1 RSDRSGRCPSSLA
14 KLQNS
19 KEPQNVQELASV
31 SIPVPGFIDLR
42 LCSSRH
48 ADLRPATTIRQWAAV
63 IVRWRSSEGASV
75 AIDWTIS
82 RRSRDRGYRCRVA
95 ADGFLF
101 RRHWWWRL
109 ENDGWRDQLGA
120 NH

>member
-1 RSDRSGRCPSSLA
+1 A

-31 SIPVPGFIDLR
+31 SIFASCFIGFHF
-42 LCSSRH
+42 CSSRR
-48 ADLRPATTIRQWAAV
+48 ADLRPATTIRQWATV
-63 IVRWRSSEGASV
+63 IARWRSSEGASV
-75 AIDWTIS
+75 AIDWTVS
-82 RRSRDRGYRCRVA
+82 RRSRNCDCRGGFTT
-95 ADGFLF
+95 DGFLF
-101 RRHWWWRL
+101 RWHCWCRL